1 MECLIL
7 VILLA
12 SQSPLPGGTT
22 GGSPVRDSNLAPAAP
37 AGDEP
42 APVVAD
48 LDAHQAVRQGNRR
61 LIEGNPTDAL
71 EAYRHA
77 EGLQPDAREIAFV
90 RGLAHYEL
98 DELDQAR
105 EAFQRAATSTNNS
118 LADDALYSLSTC
130 DHAEALESL
139 DNPELALSMLE
150 SAMRRYQNV
159 LANRPDHKAARDANL
174 KAASMWRELKE
185 QLQQQQD
192 QQQDS
197 EQSNEDSEDQQ
208 PQEQD
213 DSEQQQD
220 SQPDQSQDQ
229 DQQQESQQQ
238 PDPNDQ
244 AEEQQEQQDSK
255 AEQQERVSREQA
267 ERKLREMMQAIRERK
282 KVRREAVQTIPVAPV
297 DKDW

>member
-1 MECLIL
+1 MERAIL
-7 VILLA
+7 VIVL
-12 SQSPLPGGTT
+12 SPLVGGTT
-22 GGSPVRDSNLAPAAP
+22 GGSLVRDSNLAPA
-37 AGDEP
+37 GDEP
-42 APVVAD
+42 VPALAD
-48 LDAHQAVRQGNRR
+48 LDAHQAVREGNRW
-61 LIEGNPTDAL
+61 LIEENPTDAL

-98 DELDQAR
+98 DEFDQAR
-105 EAFQRAATSTNNS
+105 EAFQRAATSTNDS

-139 DNPELALSMLE
+139 DNPELTLSMLE
-150 SAMRRYQNV
+150 SAMRRYHNV
-159 LANRPDHKAARDANL
+159 LANRPDHEAARDANL

-197 EQSNEDSEDQQ
+197 EQSNEDSKDQQ

-213 DSEQQQD
+213 DSKQQQD
-220 SQPDQSQDQ
+220 RQPDQPQDQ
-229 DQQQESQQQ
+229 EQQQESQQQ

-244 AEEQQEQQDSK
+244 AQEQQQQDSK

-282 KVRREAVQTIPVAPV
+282 KVRREAVQTIPMTPV